1 MRKYALG
8 SLLSLAVVGAVALTW
23 ALGGFMNVAAT
34 YPDPPPLA
42 WLLHSTYTSSVERR
56 STNIQVPA
64 DLGASEQILRGARSY
79 LAMCSGCHTPPGQSP
94 TPVSQ
99 GLYPPPPDLVELI
112 PHRSPSEAFWVI
124 ENGVRMTGMPA
135 FGPTHE
141 DKELW
146 ALVAFLD
153 HIAGASPQTYETLVA
168 EAKRTAPADDGHGHR
183 HSNDAVDDTRSVP
196 GHHDPKSPAAE
207 AHPHE
212 ETSAGPSDGHHEK
225 SSPHADSDDGHD
237 HQH

>member
-1 MRKYALG
+1 
-8 SLLSLAVVGAVALTW
+8 
-23 ALGGFMNVAAT
+23 MNVAAT